1 MIFDS
6 SEAGIGNCLICMK
19 SSTLTIGTFALI
31 AQFAPCLPTQARLTN
46 QAGPFYSNSG
56 TAQERGVLSVLG
68 SSVAKGAR
76 SSGDLEKRLIN
87 GSYLNGYAAHLTTL
101 EASNGWLVVNQ
112 SVGGDTTDRVK
123 DRFYRDEVPVH
134 ADAILIGLSLGNE
147 GLAGAANPQAIYDH
161 FFTGITNLIAM
172 SRANNLLPVIG
183 DQYPKDTYS
192 AAEYVLLKRM
202 DLQLNT
208 LDVPSVNFLG
218 ATDDG
223 AGHWVKNDFIN
234 LGSGD
239 GTHPSDAGYYEM
251 FLTIVPS
258 VFEAV
263 KLGKPTTQWGDRT
276 HCLRLSGDATEAAP
290 LSFNP
295 TEIMHSFT
303 MSFRVR
309 SATTGTVASIALP
322 SSSIHPTIEITS
334 TGLAYIGA
342 NGMTNNSDVTGT
354 NGAWHDVLLAH
365 QYARG
370 KTWFYVDGAL
380 IATVSERLTP
390 IGFILGGTGS
400 ATVRPDSPVQADY
413 QNWMVHRSMLNAE
426 EVEAQ
431 HQGRLQQASLDLYAP
446 LDDASF
452 SHGGSVKNLAQS
464 LATARI
470 NGSSA
475 NYHSAVTIQ

>member
-1 MIFDS
+1 
-6 SEAGIGNCLICMK
+6 MK
-19 SSTLTIGTFALI
+19 SSTLTIGAFAFI
-31 AQFAPCLPTQARLTN
+31 AHIALSLSVQASLTN
-46 QAGPFYSNSG
+46 LAGMFYSDNG
-56 TAQERGVLSVLG
+56 TAERKGVLSVLG

-76 SSGDLEKRLIN
+76 SSGDLKKLLIN
-87 GSYLNGYAAHLTTL
+87 GSYVNSYAAHLTTW
-101 EASNGWLVVNQ
+101 EASNGWQVVNQ

-123 DRFYRDEVPVH
+123 ARFYRDEFPVH
-134 ADAILIGLSLGNE
+134 ADADLIALSLGNE
-147 GLAGAANPQAIYDH
+147 GLAGAANPQTVCDH
-161 FFTGITNLIAM
+161 FFAGLTNLIAM
-172 SRANNLLPVIG
+172 SRSNNLRPVIG
-183 DQYPKDTYS
+183 NQYPKDNYS
-192 AAEYVLLKRM
+192 AGEYVLLKSM

-223 AGHWVKNDFIN
+223 AGHWVKNEFVN

-263 KLGKPTTQWGDRT
+263 KLGKPTPQSGDKS
-276 HCLRLSGDATEAAP
+276 HCLRLSGDAIQTAQ

-309 SATTGTVASIALP
+309 SVTTGTVASITLP
-322 SSSIHPTIEITS
+322 ASSIQPTIEITA
-334 TGLAYIGA
+334 TGLAYIGTSGMA
-342 NGMTNNSDVTGT
+342 NNFDVTGT
-354 NGAWHDVLLAH
+354 NGAWHDVVLTH
-365 QYARG
+365 QYACG
-370 KTWFYVDGAL
+370 KTWFYVDDTL

-390 IGFILGGTGS
+390 IGFILGGKGN
-400 ATVRPDSPVQADY
+400 ATARPDSPVQADY

-426 EVEAQ
+426 EVNAQ
-431 HQGRLQQASLDLYAP
+431 HQGKLQQASLELYAP
-446 LDDASF
+446 LDDTTF
-452 SHGGSVKNLAQS
+452 SQGGSVKNLAQS

-470 NGSSA
+470 NGTSA
-475 NYHSAVTIQ
+475 NYHSAATTH

>member
-1 MIFDS
+1 
-6 SEAGIGNCLICMK
+6 MK
-19 SSTLTIGTFALI
+19 RSTLTIGTFAVI
-31 AQFAPCLPTQARLTN
+31 AYFALSPSIQASPTN
-46 QAGPFYSNSG
+46 QAGMLHSDHD
-56 TAQERGVLSVLG
+56 TAKNKSVLSVLG

-76 SSGDLEKRLIN
+76 SSGDLKKELIN
-87 GSYLNGYAAHLTTL
+87 GSYVNGYAAHLTTL
-101 EASNGWLVVNQ
+101 EASNGWRVVNQ
-112 SVGGDTTDRVK
+112 SIGGDTTDRVK

-134 ADAILIGLSLGNE
+134 ADAVLIGLSLGNE
-147 GLAGAANPQAIYDH
+147 GLAGAANPQAVYDH

-172 SRANNLLPVIG
+172 SRSSHLLPVIG
-183 DQYPKDTYS
+183 DQYPKDAYS

-223 AGHWVKNDFIN
+223 AGHWVENKFIN
-234 LGSGD
+234 LNSGD

-263 KLGKPTTQWGDRT
+263 KLGKPTPQWGDQA
-276 HCLRLSGDATEAAP
+276 HCLHLSGDTTQAAP

-295 TEIMHSFT
+295 TEMMHSFT

-309 SATTGTVASIALP
+309 SLTTGTVASITLP
-322 SSSIHPTIEITS
+322 DSSVHPTIEITS

-342 NGMTNNSDVTGT
+342 DGMTNSFSVVGA
-354 NGAWHDVLLAH
+354 NGAWHEVVLAH

-390 IGFILGGTGS
+390 IGFILGGKGS
-400 ATVRPDSPVQADY
+400 ATARPDSPAQADY
-413 QNWMVHRSMLNAE
+413 QNWMVYRSMLNAE

-431 HQGRLQQASLDLYAP
+431 HQGRLQQASLELYAP

-452 SHGGSVKNLAQS
+452 SQGGSVKNLAQS

-470 NGSSA
+470 NGASA
-475 NYHSAVTIQ
+475 NYHSAVTTH